1 MKKLFLFFA
10 LFISAV
16 PVSEAGPLG
25 LRPLSGLGRANGGGP
40 RARIAGIRQ
49 RIQERRANR
58 QARRD
63 ARAAA
68 KLAAPAAVAA
78 PVAQ

>member
-1 MKKLFLFFA
+1 MKKLFLLFA

-25 LRPLSGLGRANGGGP
+25 LRPLSGLGQANGGGP
-40 RARIAGIRQ
+40 RARIA
-49 RIQERRANR
+49 RIQARRDAR

-68 KLAAPAAVAA
+68 KLAAPAAAVAA
-78 PVAQ
+78 PAAQ